1 MTMVQLN
8 SGRLR
13 CTIALQ
19 GAELRSLLDVQARD
33 EYIWQRD
40 PLVWADSAPILFP
53 VVGRLRGGAYLH
65 DGQRYPMPIHGFART
80 AEFSVMESCPNSATL
95 VLRESPETLAC
106 YPFRFVLQVAFTLEA
121 HCLHV
126 RYRVCNPGA
135 VALPFSLGSHPGF
148 RLPKAR
154 SGGWNLAFS
163 DEEEPLCYRLDG
175 NLLEGNLLA
184 RAPEALELAGGRHLQ
199 LTPDL
204 FARDALIFKR
214 IRSRHVRLQERNG
227 RVRLSVATGGAP
239 SLGLWS
245 RPGADYICIEP
256 WHGYDDDAETTEQL
270 AGKPGIVVLPPGQH
284 FYTEYAICVPPAP
297 GS

>member
-1 MTMVQLN
+1 MTTLQLN
-8 SGRLR
+8 NGRLR
-13 CTIALQ
+13 CTIATH
-19 GAELRSLLDVQARD
+19 GAELRSLLDVPAGD

-53 VVGRLRGGAYLH
+53 VVGRLRGGSYLH
-65 DGQRYPMPIHGFART
+65 EGQRYPMPIHGFAR
-80 AEFSVMESCPNSATL
+80 AAAFSVQETSPASATL

-106 YPFRFVLQVAFTLEA
+106 YPFRFVLQVGFTLEA

-126 RYRVCNPGA
+126 RYRVCNPGP

-148 RLPKAR
+148 RLPAPR

-163 DEEEPLCYRLDG
+163 DEEEPLCYRLS
-175 NLLEGNLLA
+175 GNLLA
-184 RAPEALELAGGRHLQ
+184 RAPEALELAGGRRLQ
-199 LTPDL
+199 LTPTL

-214 IRSRHVRLQERNG
+214 IRSRHVRLEERNG
-227 RVRLSVATGGAP
+227 RVRLSVSTGGAP

-245 RPGADYICIEP
+245 RPGAGYICIEP
-256 WHGYDDDAETTEQL
+256 WHGYDDDALTTETL
-270 AGKPGIVVLPPGQH
+270 ARKPGVVVLPPGQH
-284 FYTEYAICVPPAP
+284 FSTEYAICVPPAP